1 MNYTLDD
8 INKIVSK
15 LMWLTQEEKI
25 QWKISIKKDEKRY
38 IAKVVDQ
45 YVSLVEKEVDLNDES
60 RILELNLK
68 HQYNNIVKYN
78 VNKMYKQNTMI
89 VPLLEIV
96 DDNQY
101 TLWTFPYS
109 PANEDLARIIQYSTA
124 NINKFIENI
133 LKM

>member
-78 VNKMYKQNTMI
+78 VNKMCKQNTMI

>member
-45 YVSLVEKEVDLNDES
+45 YVSLVEKEVDLNDER

>member
-124 NINKFIENI
+124 NINKFMENI

>member
-25 QWKISIKKDEKRY
+25 QLKISIKKDEKRY